1 MSRQPN
7 YYKQI
12 LNVLDDIHKNHP
24 AYNIG
29 RHISTALDG
38 SDIWAISDRDFL
50 LRLKDYRAELDSD
63 IVHEDDVDLIIKQG
77 LDLSHILD
85 EEEED

>member
-1 MSRQPN
+1 MSRKPN

-12 LNVLDDIHKNHP
+12 LNVLEDLQKNHP

-38 SDIWAISDRDFL
+38 SDIWSISDKDFL
-50 LRLKDYRAELDSD
+50 QRLKDYRAELDSD
-63 IVHEDDVDLIIKQG
+63 VIHEDDVDLIIKQG

>member
-7 YYKQI
+7 YYRQI
-12 LNVLDDIHKNHP
+12 LNVLDDLHKNHP

-63 IVHEDDVDLIIKQG
+63 VIHEDDVDLIIKQG

-85 EEEED
+85 EEED

>member
-63 IVHEDDVDLIIKQG
+63 IIHEDDVDLIIKQG

>member
-7 YYKQI
+7 YYRQI
-12 LNVLDDIHKNHP
+12 LNVLDDIHKNNP

>member
-24 AYNIG
+24 VYNIG

-38 SDIWAISDRDFL
+38 SDIWAISDKDFL

-63 IVHEDDVDLIIKQG
+63 IIHEDDVDLIIKQG

>member
-7 YYKQI
+7 YYRQI

-63 IVHEDDVDLIIKQG
+63 IAHEDDVDLIIKQG

>member
-1 MSRQPN
+1 MSREPN

-12 LNVLDDIHKNHP
+12 LNALEHLKKNHP
-24 AYNIG
+24 MYNIG

-38 SDIWAISDRDFL
+38 SDVWAISDKDFL
-50 LRLKDYRAELDSD
+50 LRLKDYTAELDSD
-63 IVHEDDVDLIIKQG
+63 IVHEDDVDDIIKQG

>member
-7 YYKQI
+7 YYRQI
-12 LNVLDDIHKNHP
+12 LNVLEDIHKNHP

>member
-38 SDIWAISDRDFL
+38 SDIWAISDKDFL

>member
-1 MSRQPN
+1 M
-7 YYKQI
+7 
-12 LNVLDDIHKNHP
+12 DDLHKNHP

-63 IVHEDDVDLIIKQG
+63 VIHEDDVDLIIKQG

-85 EEEED
+85 EEED

>member
-7 YYKQI
+7 YYRQI

>member
-7 YYKQI
+7 YYRQI

-77 LDLSHILD
+77 LDLLHILD

>member
-38 SDIWAISDRDFL
+38 SDIWAISDKDFL

-63 IVHEDDVDLIIKQG
+63 IIHEDDVDLIIKQG